1 MLVTF
6 STFLAGYN
14 IQYSLL
20 DATSPV
26 IGISFLLILLRLNF
40 NKHAGTNSSS
50 RETASQRGGGSNN
63 YPLRAINVDVA
74 HHADTDSE
82 LESKD
87 AGRPSYGD
95 KA

>member
-1 MLVTF
+1 MLATF

-26 IGISFLLILLRLNF
+26 IGISFLLILLRLNV
-40 NKHAGTNSSS
+40 NKHGSTSTSGG
-50 RETASQRGGGSNN
+50 TASQRGGSNN
-63 YPLRAINVDVA
+63 YPLRSVNITVA
-74 HHADTDSE
+74 HRIDTESE

-87 AGRPSYGD
+87 ASRSSYGET
-95 KA
+95 A